1 MIKYFKPFVFILCLL
16 PLGIIILDIYY
27 NNLGA
32 EPVKKIMNHFGE
44 WTLIF
49 ICLTLTMSPL
59 KRITNLGF
67 WIKFRRMLGLF
78 VFFYAT
84 IHLLTYVGLDYR
96 FDWDP
101 IINDVLKKKYIFIGF
116 SAWLLLIPL
125 AITSSQK
132 MIKILGRN
140 WKNLHRLVYVIAIF
154 GSLHYIW
161 LSKTIFFK
169 PFVFIICLWPLGTI
183 ILDIYY
189 NDLGAEPVKKIMNH
203 FGEWT
208 LIFICLTLSMSP
220 LKRITNLSF
229 WIKFRRM
236 LGLFVFFYATIHL
249 LTYVGLDYRFDW
261 EPIINDVL
269 KKKYVFIGFSA
280 WLLLIPLAATSSQKM
295 IRILKHNWKNLHR
308 LVYVIAIFGSLHY
321 IWLSK
326 TIFFKPLIY
335 TLIIVVLL
343 ALRIKIKKR
352 DVNYG

>member
-96 FDWDP
+96 FDWEP
-101 IINDVLKKKYIFIGF
+101 IIKDVLKKKYIFIGF

-132 MIKILGRN
+132 MIKLLKNN
-140 WKNLHRLVYVIAIF
+140 WKRLHRLI
-154 GSLHYIW
+154 YI
-161 LSKTIFFK
+161 
-169 PFVFIICLWPLGTI
+169 
-183 ILDIYY
+183 
-189 NDLGAEPVKKIMNH
+189 
-203 FGEWT
+203 
-208 LIFICLTLSMSP
+208 
-220 LKRITNLSF
+220 
-229 WIKFRRM
+229 
-236 LGLFVFFYATIHL
+236 
-249 LTYVGLDYRFDW
+249 
-261 EPIINDVL
+261 
-269 KKKYVFIGFSA
+269 
-280 WLLLIPLAATSSQKM
+280 
-295 IRILKHNWKNLHR
+295 
-308 LVYVIAIFGSLHY
+308 IAIFGSLHY

-326 TIFFKPLIY
+326 TIFFKPLVY
-335 TLIIVVLL
+335 LVIILVLL

-352 DVNYG
+352 NVNYG

>member
-1 MIKYFKPFVFILCLL
+1 MIKYFKPFVFILCLW

-59 KRITNLGF
+59 KKITNLGF

-84 IHLLTYVGLDYR
+84 VHLLTYVGLDYR

-132 MIKILGRN
+132 MIKILGRS

-161 LSKTIFFK
+161 LSKTIFFE
-169 PFVFIICLWPLGTI
+169 PL
-183 ILDIYY
+183 
-189 NDLGAEPVKKIMNH
+189 V
-203 FGEWT
+203 
-208 LIFICLTLSMSP
+208 
-220 LKRITNLSF
+220 
-229 WIKFRRM
+229 
-236 LGLFVFFYATIHL
+236 
-249 LTYVGLDYRFDW
+249 
-261 EPIINDVL
+261 
-269 KKKYVFIGFSA
+269 
-280 WLLLIPLAATSSQKM
+280 
-295 IRILKHNWKNLHR
+295 
-308 LVYVIAIFGSLHY
+308 
-321 IWLSK
+321 
-326 TIFFKPLIY
+326 Y

-352 DVNYG
+352 NVNYG